1 MEIKISKTTNSRA
14 HEFITEKLVFG
25 GEFADHMLI
34 CDYKDGQWGTPEIVP
49 FGNISICPSLSA
61 LHYGQSIFEGV
72 KAYRQPGGG
81 SAIFRPDKNW
91 ERFNKSAVRLGMP
104 EVPQEMFLEG
114 MRQLIALD
122 DAWIPNDANT
132 SLYIRPFMF
141 ATDEFLGVR
150 SSLSYK
156 FMIITSP
163 AGPYYNKPVSI
174 YVADSYVRAV
184 KGGIGFTKAAGNY
197 GASMFP
203 TAEVRK
209 MGYDQVLWTDAE
221 EHKYVQEIGTMN
233 FFVIIDGVAI
243 TPDLE
248 NGTILAGVTRDSVI
262 ALLKANNIKV
272 EERPISID
280 EIVAA
285 HKAGTLQEAFGTGT
299 AASMSFIQDLTY
311 NGEKI
316 MLPPAADYKIANM
329 IKTQLDD
336 IRYGKI
342 EDNHNWLFKVKT
354 AETV

>member
-1 MEIKISKTTNSRA
+1 
-14 HEFITEKLVFG
+14 
-25 GEFADHMLI
+25 
-34 CDYKDGQWGTPEIVP
+34 
-49 FGNISICPSLSA
+49 